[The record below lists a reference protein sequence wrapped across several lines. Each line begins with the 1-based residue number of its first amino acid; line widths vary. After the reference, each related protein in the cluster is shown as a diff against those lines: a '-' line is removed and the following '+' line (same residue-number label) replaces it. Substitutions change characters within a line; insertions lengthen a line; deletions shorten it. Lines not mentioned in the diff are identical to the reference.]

1 MIEDAV
7 TGLVLSGGR
16 GSRMGGVDKGLQLF
30 RGRPLV
36 EWVIERIEPQVA
48 EVLVNANRNLERY
61 LAFGH
66 PVLTDRVGDFAG
78 PLAGLHAALSQAR
91 CGLVVTV
98 PCDCPFLPTELVQ
111 RLSAAL
117 ASADAHVAVAR
128 TAERAHPVFCLCR
141 VSLLDH
147 LAQYLAGGG
156 RKVEH
161 WYSSLH
167 VVEVSFDDQPEAFR
181 NFNTLED
188 LEASEQPRRISP
200 SPSQPPP

>member
-1 MIEDAV
+1 MHVMEDAV

-16 GSRMGGVDKGLQLF
+16 GSRMGGIDKGLQPF

-48 EVLVNANRNLERY
+48 EVLVNANRNLDRY

-66 PVLTDRVGDFAG
+66 PVLTDRIGDFAG

-91 CGLVVTV
+91 SGLVVTV
-98 PCDCPFLPTELVQ
+98 PCDCPFLPAELVH
-111 RLSAAL
+111 RLSIAL
-117 ASADAHVAVAR
+117 ASEDAEVAVAR
-128 TAERAHPVFCLCR
+128 TAQRAHPVFCLCR

-147 LAQYLAGGG
+147 IAEFLAGGG
-156 RKVEH
+156 RKVDS
-161 WYSSLH
+161 WYASLH

-188 LEASEQPRRISP
+188 LQASEQRRVG
-200 SPSQPPP
+200 

>member
-16 GSRMGGVDKGLQLF
+16 GSRMGGIDKGLQPF

-48 EVLVNANRNLERY
+48 DLLVNANRNLDRY

-66 PVLTDRVGDFAG
+66 PVLTDRIGDFAG

-91 CGLVVTV
+91 SGLVVTV
-98 PCDCPFLPTELVQ
+98 PCDSPFLPTELVS

-117 ASADAHVAVAR
+117 AAKDAEVAVAR
-128 TAERAHPVFCLCR
+128 TTARAHPVFCLCR

-147 LAQYLAGGG
+147 LAEFLAGGG
-156 RKVEH
+156 RKVDS
-161 WYSSLH
+161 WYSSLR

-188 LEASEQPRRISP
+188 LEASDQRRVG
-200 SPSQPPP
+200 

>member
-1 MIEDAV
+1 MTDDAV

-16 GSRMGGVDKGLQLF
+16 GSRMGGIDKGLQPF

-48 EVLVNANRNLERY
+48 DLVVNANRNLDRY

-66 PVLTDRVGDFAG
+66 PVLTDRIGDFAG
-78 PLAGLHAALSQAR
+78 PLAGLHAALSHAR
-91 CGLVVTV
+91 SGLVVTV
-98 PCDCPFLPTELVQ
+98 PCDCPFLPTELVS

-117 ASADAHVAVAR
+117 AAKDAEVAVAR
-128 TAERAHPVFCLCR
+128 TTARAHPVFCLCR

-147 LAQYLAGGG
+147 LAEFLAGGG
-156 RKVEH
+156 RKVDS
-161 WYSSLH
+161 WYASLR
-167 VVEVSFDDQPEAFR
+167 VVEVSFDDQPGAFR

-188 LEASEQPRRISP
+188 LEASDQRRVG
-200 SPSQPPP
+200 

>member
-1 MIEDAV
+1 VIEDAV

-16 GSRMGGVDKGLQLF
+16 GSRMGGMDKGLQPF

-48 EVLVNANRNLERY
+48 DLLVNANRNLDRY

-66 PVLTDRVGDFAG
+66 PVLTDRIGDFAG

-91 CGLVVTV
+91 SGLVVTV
-98 PCDCPFLPTELVQ
+98 PCDSPFLPTELVS

-117 ASADAHVAVAR
+117 AAKDAEVAVAR
-128 TAERAHPVFCLCR
+128 TTARAHPVFCLCR

-147 LAQYLAGGG
+147 LAEFLAGGG
-156 RKVEH
+156 RKVDS
-161 WYSSLH
+161 WYSSLR

-188 LEASEQPRRISP
+188 LEASDQRRVG
-200 SPSQPPP
+200 